1 MDILDRLLKEP
12 KLLETKIQFE
22 GFTEKHD
29 LPPNLTFDTQQEK
42 ELFEIIYN
50 WGMNINQELEKE
62 KEQFRNDIGITI
74 LDSSNSGTET
84 ESIEDSD

>member
-1 MDILDRLLKEP
+1 
-12 KLLETKIQFE
+12 
-22 GFTEKHD
+22 
-29 LPPNLTFDTQQEK
+29 
-42 ELFEIIYN
+42 
-50 WGMNINQELEKE
+50 MNINQELEKE